1 VADPIWWKEQNE
13 VSIYCLVLFSPSSK
27 ISWHNSYVIYFQA
40 MPSCISFRDAPLEH
54 EEQMR
59 IVFHAISD
67 KNETSFVPIISGVGG
82 DGNIEGQREEQPSIT
97 PNDRPTSAKRPATT
111 SPMGKKKKT
120 FRDQCMKYLV
130 DAYEKKAS

>member
-27 ISWHNSYVIYFQA
+27 ITWHNSYVIYFQA
-40 MPSCISFRDAPLEH
+40 MPGCISFRDAPLEH

-82 DGNIEGQREEQPSIT
+82 VATLRARGKNNLLSPQMTDPLLRKGQLPLPPWERRRRLLEIS
-97 PNDRPTSAKRPATT
+97 
-111 SPMGKKKKT
+111 
-120 FRDQCMKYLV
+120 V
-130 DAYEKKAS
+130 